1 MISHIRT
8 VLVPAFVCCLTA
20 LVLSFNPAVADE
32 QGNALKSMIATKNAI
47 KAGRAKA
54 QTCTRC
60 HGRDGVHRLALRAG
74 WKDSDG
80 QFAIVKLR
88 AFRDGQES
96 HAVMSAVASTLSD
109 QDIEQIALWLD
120 SLAAKR

>member
-1 MISHIRT
+1 MVTRMRT
-8 VLVPAFVCCLTA
+8 VRTSAIICCLTM

-32 QGNALKSMIATKNAI
+32 QGDAIKSMIAIKNAI
-47 KAGRAKA
+47 KAGRAKG

-60 HGRDGVHRLALRAG
+60 HGRNGVHQLAVRAG

-88 AFRDGQES
+88 AFRDGKES
-96 HAVMSAVASTLSD
+96 HAVMSAVASVLND